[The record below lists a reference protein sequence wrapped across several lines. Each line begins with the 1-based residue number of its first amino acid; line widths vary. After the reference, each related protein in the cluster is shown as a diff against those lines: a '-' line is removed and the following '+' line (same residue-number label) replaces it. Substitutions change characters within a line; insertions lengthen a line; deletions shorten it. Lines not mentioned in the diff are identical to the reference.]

1 MTGSLSLLYSWLP
14 VKAGVSRMAKQH
26 QALSVGALW
35 ADLPSEQTL
44 KRALFALQRGPIR
57 FRRNHV
63 IACEGDT
70 ADYIFLV
77 VSGVVRRCKT
87 FQNGERSVV
96 AFYLPG
102 NLFGWD
108 NETHPLS
115 IEAASDV
122 MVMFIKRRGLTTLAE
137 GNARL
142 AGFLRSVILDELQR
156 AQQHAATISMSVK
169 GRLLAFLQD
178 WSKRSGTPG
187 RLHLPIG
194 YQDIADHLG
203 IKIETLSRT
212 ITELEQSGLLT
223 RSPPRGTLTL
233 RRQLPAF

>member
-1 MTGSLSLLYSWLP
+1 
-14 VKAGVSRMAKQH
+14 
-26 QALSVGALW
+26 
-35 ADLPSEQTL
+35 
-44 KRALFALQRGPIR
+44 
-57 FRRNHV
+57 V